1 MPTEEGKEVLRLLA
15 EKKITADQAYRL
27 LAALG
32 DVRVEPRAEPRRD
45 RGASGPRLGAE
56 GRLLR
61 IRITEG
67 GKQKVNIAVPLA
79 LARLGRVGGIA
90 ERLRRQYDLDLSEL
104 LDSVRNSPGGKI
116 VDVVEEQDGARVEI
130 FVE

>member
-1 MPTEEGKEVLRLLA
+1 VPSEEGKEVLRLLA
-15 EKKITADQAYRL
+15 QGKIDPEQAYRL

-32 DVRVEPRAEPRRD
+32 DVRTEARHEKGPGVTRR
-45 RGASGPRLGAE
+45 GGE

-67 GKQKVNIAVPLA
+67 GSQKVNIAVPLA

-90 ERLRRQYDLDLSEL
+90 ERLRRQYDLDLGEL
-104 LDSVRNSPGGKI
+104 LQTIQGAPGGKI
-116 VDVVEEQDGARVEI
+116 VDVVEEEDGSRVEI